1 MKQARRLGNYRWH
14 QEVVTLTRVVLGSRS
29 SLGVDPWRL
38 VGESKKNTPEI
49 RASEALLRGTKFSRG
64 VGERQNT
71 QESRE
76 VVFLCNAF
84 KNQNCAPQNPS

>member
-1 MKQARRLGNYRWH
+1 MKQARRLRNDRWH

-49 RASEALLRGTKFSRG
+49 RASGALLWGTKFSGGRG
-64 VGERQNT
+64 G
-71 QESRE
+71 
-76 VVFLCNAF
+76 
-84 KNQNCAPQNPS
+84 APEYSGIKRNSIFMQRF

>member
-1 MKQARRLGNYRWH
+1 MKQARRLRNDRWH

-49 RASEALLRGTKFSRG
+49 RAS
-64 VGERQNT
+64 GEIGRAH
-71 QESRE
+71 
-76 VVFLCNAF
+76 V
-84 KNQNCAPQNPS
+84 